1 MSMNSKALHDH
12 DDLQPKKEQGATK
25 KKHLV
30 EQQIAKGDGDNDLQQ
45 GEAEEEPSMMWT
57 EDESDAETQRQVARL
72 QELAGHQ

>member
-45 GEAEEEPSMMWT
+45 GEAEEEPSMT
-57 EDESDAETQRQVARL
+57 DRRRATRRQTQRQVARL
-72 QELAGHQ
+72 QELAGHE